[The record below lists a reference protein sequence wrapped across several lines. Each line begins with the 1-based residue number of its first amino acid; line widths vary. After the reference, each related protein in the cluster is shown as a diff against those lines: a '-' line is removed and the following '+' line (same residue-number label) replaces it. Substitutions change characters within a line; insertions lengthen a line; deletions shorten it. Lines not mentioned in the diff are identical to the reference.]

1 MPAADAVA
9 SPVSGANQ
17 ASTGEPS
24 AADRPTLADGVDL
37 VGILPGS
44 GFDSTQF
51 LVRRGPQFVQVT
63 ELLFRTLEALDGRR
77 TYDEIAAHLTETT
90 AWSVTSE
97 QARILVV
104 EKLVPLGLVAT
115 VTPVTGAASPAAE
128 PTEDVKV
135 ERSILSVQ
143 TPRALLGEGAIDRV
157 ASVSQHLFAP
167 ILAVPLVA
175 LVLGAH
181 AWLYLEHGVINGI
194 LEVLYAPGLLLAV
207 FALIVLAGIVHEF
220 GHASGLRHGGGRAR
234 SMGLGLYLVYPA
246 FFTDVSQNYEMPR
259 AARLRTDL
267 GGIYFHLLFALAL
280 IAIYQV
286 TGFEILL
293 FAVLLIDI
301 DAIRQLIPFGR
312 LDGYWILADL
322 TGIPDPLSQIPPFLR
337 RAVSQERLAGSR
349 LPQLRP
355 WVARTFVAYIALAL
369 PVIGIFILFL
379 LSRLP
384 QLVGLVWDALRLQ
397 VAQLTT
403 AAMTSETAI
412 VILAVLQI
420 ALLGLELAA
429 TAFIL
434 GKLGVQAAKGI
445 AALGQ
450 RGGRARVAAVGLAAI
465 LIGGLTFLWGPHFAG
480 LSASADE
487 GVAYYDVASR
497 NHVDGSVRYERHPP
511 VGGDHASVWQNC
523 GFYGG
528 VVPPERAVHSME
540 HGAVWITFRPDVPA
554 EQVAELRSLAAGRSH
569 VLVSAMPDDPA
580 PIVASAWG
588 RQLMLDRVDDPRL
601 EHFIRAFR
609 LGSQAPERG
618 GPCEG
623 GAGIPEGT

>member
-1 MPAADAVA
+1 VPAVDAVV
-9 SPVSGANQ
+9 SPIPGGNQ
-17 ASTGEPS
+17 ASTGAPTS
-24 AADRPTLADGVDL
+24 PDRPRLAEGVFL
-37 VGILPGS
+37 VGVLPGS
-44 GFDSTQF
+44 GFDATQF

-77 TYDEIAAHLTETT
+77 TYGDIAERLTETT
-90 AWSVTSE
+90 HWSVAPD
-97 QARILVV
+97 QARLLVV
-104 EKLVPLGLVAT
+104 EKLMPLGLVGQGAIAQAS
-115 VTPVTGAASPAAE
+115 TGLTDE
-128 PTEDVKV
+128 TTEEVKI
-135 ERSILSVQ
+135 ERSMLSVQ
-143 TPRALLGEGAIDRV
+143 APRTLLGATAIDRV
-157 ASVSQHLFAP
+157 ASVVHHVFAP
-167 ILAVPLVA
+167 IVAVPLLT
-175 LVLGAH
+175 LVIGAH
-181 AWLYLEHGVINGI
+181 AWMYLRHGVLNGL

-207 FALIVLAGIVHEF
+207 VVLIVVAGIVHEF
-220 GHASGLRHGGGRAR
+220 GHAAGLRYGGGRAG
-234 SMGLGLYLVYPA
+234 SMGVGLYLVYPA
-246 FFTDVSQNYEMPR
+246 FYTDVSQSYAMPR
-259 AARLRTDL
+259 TARLRTDL

-286 TGFEILL
+286 TGLEVLL

-301 DAIRQLIPFGR
+301 EAIRQLIPFGR

-337 RAVSQERLAGSR
+337 RAVSQERLGGAR

-369 PVIGIFILFL
+369 PVIGLFILFL

-397 VAQLTT
+397 AAQLMT
-403 AAMTSETAI
+403 AAMTSQTAI

-420 ALLGLELAA
+420 ALLGLELVA
-429 TAFIL
+429 TGFIVS
-434 GKLGVQAAKGI
+434 KLGVQAAKGI

-450 RGGRARVAAVGLAAI
+450 RGGRARVAAVGLAAA

-480 LSASADE
+480 LSTSADE

-497 NHVDGSVRYERHPP
+497 KHVDGSVRYERYPP

-523 GFYGG
+523 GFYGD
-528 VVPPERAVHSME
+528 VVPAERAVHSME
-540 HGAVWITFRPDVPA
+540 HGAVWITFRPDLPA
-554 EQVAELRSLAAGRSH
+554 DQLAELRSLAAGRSH
-569 VLVSAMPDDPA
+569 LLVSAMPDDPA

-601 EHFIRAFR
+601 DHFIRAFR

-618 GPCEG
+618 GPCQG
-623 GAGIPEGT
+623 GSGVPEGT